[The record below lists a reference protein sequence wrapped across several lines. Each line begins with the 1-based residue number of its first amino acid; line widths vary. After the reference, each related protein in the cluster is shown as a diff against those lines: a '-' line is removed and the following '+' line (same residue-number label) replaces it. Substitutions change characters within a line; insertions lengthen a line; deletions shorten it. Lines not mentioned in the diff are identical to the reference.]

1 MNVGIVYRPPN
12 SNFNDFLTD
21 LRSIIKTLPK
31 TVTYLMGDFN
41 LDLHKSESSS
51 NVEAFE
57 QFFISE
63 GLFPVISLA
72 THHNPSAKSK
82 SCIDNIFTN
91 RVETISQSGVVVNCG
106 TAHSPIFSLSKLN
119 YDLKP
124 IQKEKI
130 TQYYNFSNKN
140 TDCFVR
146 KLEEN
151 YESLMCS
158 DPSNPPNFSTF
169 FDKYKEYLDETCKL
183 AVPKKTVR
191 NLINNPWITDSIIL
205 AIDKKDDLYSNWKS
219 TCTKKDPV
227 GDRSVHKIFSDY
239 RRILKHI
246 ITYEKKKY
254 HDKKFLNASGDPKKT
269 WQIINQLR
277 GKQKRTM
284 KAVFIIDNQRIIDR
298 RVIANE
304 FNKYF
309 VSLAC
314 QLNDKVQ
321 IQSGDFGK
329 FMPSSQANSMFL
341 NECSEDEVNTIIRE
355 LQNGKSSDI
364 PIGVIKKTSKIIS
377 PILSPHFNY
386 LMKVGKF
393 PDELKLGKITP
404 IYKKESDELLENYR
418 PVSTLPIFGKIFEKI
433 IYSRLYNYFVSKG
446 ILHDRQFG
454 FRKQHSTSHALNYSI
469 DKIKQSIEKGDHV
482 LGIFIDLSK
491 AFDTIDH
498 KILINKLNHYGV
510 RGNTL
515 SLIESYLSNRK
526 QCVSALGEISEQLA
540 VIFGVPQGSCLGPLL
555 FLIYINDISNI
566 CKSNELILFA
576 DDTNIF
582 VNGKSKQEVYIEANM
597 ILKQLS
603 IYTMLNKL
611 HVNLEKS
618 CFMYFTKTSSNDDN
632 ENDNIPP
639 IMIGATEIKRVSE
652 IKFLGVVIDE
662 KLSWDAHVKSLTKK
676 LASCTGSINRIAAS
690 IPKTLYMNLYYTLF
704 ESYITYGITVWG
716 SIPNRKFNKLFN
728 AQKKILRVLF
738 GDREKF
744 LDKFR
749 TCIRARPYPEQNL
762 TTEFYVKEHSKPLFN
777 KNKIL
782 NLKNLYL
789 YHCANETFKI
799 LKFRSPIVVH
809 NLYKFST
816 RGQRNLFIITPPPDN
831 TFIYKSSVI
840 WNSVKSIFKIDD
852 PATSVSILKLKLKT
866 YLLNKQLLGDAE
878 NWVENNFIQL

>member
-1 MNVGIVYRPPN
+1 MDQIWAWLPRGHRLAVGVRDPLK
-12 SNFNDFLTD
+12 S
-21 LRSIIKTLPK
+21 S
-31 TVTYLMGDFN
+31 VTG
-41 LDLHKSESSS
+41 
-51 NVEAFE
+51 
-57 QFFISE
+57 
-63 GLFPVISLA
+63 PSLL
-72 THHNPSAKSK
+72 
-82 SCIDNIFTN
+82 
-91 RVETISQSGVVVNCG
+91 VNCYLEIKF
-106 TAHSPIFSLSKLN
+106 HKKIPIG
-119 YDLKP
+119 
-124 IQKEKI
+124 
-130 TQYYNFSNKN
+130 
-140 TDCFVR
+140 
-146 KLEEN
+146 
-151 YESLMCS
+151 
-158 DPSNPPNFSTF
+158 PP
-169 FDKYKEYLDETCKL
+169 
-183 AVPKKTVR
+183 P
-191 NLINNPWITDSIIL
+191 P
-205 AIDKKDDLYSNWKS
+205 
-219 TCTKKDPV
+219 
-227 GDRSVHKIFSDY
+227 
-239 RRILKHI
+239 
-246 ITYEKKKY
+246 
-254 HDKKFLNASGDPKKT
+254 
-269 WQIINQLR
+269 
-277 GKQKRTM
+277 
-284 KAVFIIDNQRIIDR
+284 
-298 RVIANE
+298 
-304 FNKYF
+304 
-309 VSLAC
+309 
-314 QLNDKVQ
+314 LNDKVQ

-377 PILSPHFNY
+377 PILSSHFNY

-393 PDELKLGKITP
+393 P
-404 IYKKESDELLENYR
+404 
-418 PVSTLPIFGKIFEKI
+418 
-433 IYSRLYNYFVSKG
+433 
-446 ILHDRQFG
+446 
-454 FRKQHSTSHALNYSI
+454 
-469 DKIKQSIEKGDHV
+469 
-482 LGIFIDLSK
+482 
-491 AFDTIDH
+491 DTIDH

-582 VNGKSKQEVYIEANM
+582 VKGKSKQEVYIEANM

-618 CFMYFTKTSSNDDN
+618 CFMYFTKTSSNDENDN

-704 ESYITYGITVWG
+704 ESYITYGITVWC

-762 TTEFYVKEHSKPLFN
+762 PTEFYVKEHSKPLFN

-789 YHCANETFKI
+789 YHCANETFEI
-799 LKFRSPIVVH
+799 LKFRSPIVIH

>member
-1 MNVGIVYRPPN
+1 MN
-12 SNFNDFLTD
+12 
-21 LRSIIKTLPK
+21 
-31 TVTYLMGDFN
+31 
-41 LDLHKSESSS
+41 
-51 NVEAFE
+51 
-57 QFFISE
+57 
-63 GLFPVISLA
+63 
-72 THHNPSAKSK
+72 NPSAKSK

-91 RVETISQSGVVVNCG
+91 RVETNSQSGVVVNCG
-106 TAHSPIFSLSKLN
+106 TAHSPIFSITKLN

-124 IQKEKI
+124 IQKENI

-146 KLEEN
+146 KLEET

-191 NLINNPWITDSIIL
+191 NLINNPWITDSIII

-227 GDRSVHKIFSDY
+227 GDRIVHKIFSDY

-246 ITYEKKKY
+246 ITDEKKKY

-309 VSLAC
+309 VSSAC

-377 PILSPHFNY
+377 PILSSHFNY

-482 LGIFIDLSK
+482 LGIIIDLSK

-498 KILINKLNHYGV
+498 KILINELNHYGV

-515 SLIESYLSNRK
+515 SLIESYLSNIK
-526 QCVSALGEISEQLA
+526 QCVSALGKISEQLA

-582 VNGKSKQEVYIEANM
+582 VKGKSKQEVYIEANM

-618 CFMYFTKTSSNDDN
+618 CFMYFTKTSSNDENDN

-639 IMIGATEIKRVSE
+639 IMIG
-652 IKFLGVVIDE
+652 
-662 KLSWDAHVKSLTKK
+662 
-676 LASCTGSINRIAAS
+676 
-690 IPKTLYMNLYYTLF
+690 
-704 ESYITYGITVWG
+704 
-716 SIPNRKFNKLFN
+716 
-728 AQKKILRVLF
+728 
-738 GDREKF
+738 
-744 LDKFR
+744 
-749 TCIRARPYPEQNL
+749 
-762 TTEFYVKEHSKPLFN
+762 PL
-777 KNKIL
+777 K
-782 NLKNLYL
+782 
-789 YHCANETFKI
+789 
-799 LKFRSPIVVH
+799 
-809 NLYKFST
+809 
-816 RGQRNLFIITPPPDN
+816 
-831 TFIYKSSVI
+831 
-840 WNSVKSIFKIDD
+840 
-852 PATSVSILKLKLKT
+852 
-866 YLLNKQLLGDAE
+866 
-878 NWVENNFIQL
+878 